1 MRGGGTVRD
10 RVRVVNERVGRRST
24 VMSRGTR
31 LPATVVVL
39 IVASIFGS
47 VGLLSGSVGA
57 APPSNAQLLGAAK
70 STSPWKVQKTP
81 KLKDSLGS
89 ALSDVSCISATS
101 CVAVG
106 DDENSDGGHFTLAEV
121 WNGATWKIQKTPNP
135 AGFTYSTLTGV
146 SCTSTAS
153 TTACMAVGDYENAS
167 GEFTLAELWNGAAWK
182 IQKTP
187 TPTGSTGSTLNSVS
201 CTVASS
207 CTAVGDYNGSFQF
220 VLAEVWNGATW
231 KIQKTPTPTVS
242 GESGGV
248 LSSVSCG
255 SVSAC
260 AAVGYSGV
268 LNQSFSEVRDGSTWT
283 IQPIPNPE
291 ELGASD
297 LYGVS
302 CTSSISCTAV
312 GTFLDTSFVYTTLAE
327 VWDGTAW
334 TVQVTPNPTGRE
346 SNQLLGVSCVPGACT
361 GIGYSGLTLAEV
373 WNGSTWRLQ
382 KIPNPKN
389 QIDNK
394 LTGVSCTSATV
405 CTAVGSSSGGA
416 LVEAK

>member
-1 MRGGGTVRD
+1 V
-10 RVRVVNERVGRRST
+10 
-24 VMSRGTR
+24 
-31 LPATVVVL
+31 
-39 IVASIFGS
+39 
-47 VGLLSGSVGA
+47 
-57 APPSNAQLLGAAK
+57 PPSNAQLLTAGK

-81 KLKDSLGS
+81 NLKDSLGS
-89 ALSDVSCISATS
+89 ALSDVSCVSATS

-106 DDENSDGGHFTLAEV
+106 DNRNSDGEYFTLAEV

-135 AGFTYSTLTGV
+135 TGSTYSTLSGV

-153 TTACMAVGDYENAS
+153 TTACTAVGDYESTS
-167 GEFTLAELWNGAAWK
+167 GEFTLAEVWNGATWK

-187 TPTGSTGSTLNSVS
+187 HPAGSTGSALNSVS
-201 CTVASS
+201 CTVVSI
-207 CTAVGDYNGSFQF
+207 CTAVGENNKSFQL

-231 KIQKTPTPTVS
+231 KIQKTPTPTIS
-242 GESGGV
+242 GESGGY

-255 SVSAC
+255 SASAC

-302 CTSSISCTAV
+302 CTSPTSCTAV
-312 GTFLDTSFVYTTLAE
+312 GTFLNTSYVYTTLAE
-327 VWDGTAW
+327 VWNGTAW
-334 TVQVTPNPTGRE
+334 TIQTTPNPTGRE
-346 SNQLLGVSCVPGACT
+346 SSQLLGVSCIPGACT
-361 GIGYSGLTLAEV
+361 AIGDSGATLAEV
-373 WNGSTWRLQ
+373 WNGATWKIQ

-405 CTAVGSSSGGA
+405 CTAVGSSSSGA